1 MDWALLGRSV
11 TLPPLGKRMLLIRF
25 PSSFDEL
32 PTAFRVA
39 STLSFSSGCLRVRLF
54 VACRFASLFVDVAE
68 RVVTFARF
76 SKDEVMGAVFKI
88 SALFIY
94 KKSEMGKKKS
104 CQDVKVPR
112 PLDAVETRL
121 YGWVEEA
128 VLT

>member
-1 MDWALLGRSV
+1 MNV
-11 TLPPLGKRMLLIRF
+11 LIRF

-32 PTAFRVA
+32 PTAFCMA

-68 RVVTFARF
+68 RIVTLARF
-76 SKDEVMGAVFKI
+76 SKEK
-88 SALFIY
+88 ALFIY
-94 KKSEMGKKKS
+94 KKLKMGKKKS

-112 PLDAVETRL
+112 SLDAVETRL

-128 VLT
+128 VLTQPSEFRRNFPLMEDSGAEGD